1 MPRFTMRIGR
11 SAVRVRLGVIA
22 CILAVSSIVCAQG
35 LDRESLKRQSET
47 LAFDLGMTFEMGQR
61 CNVALDGLSRRSA
74 SILFGRF
81 MYQGEL
87 DETLTYYDAGTA
99 TSGRTTCDQR
109 WLTEQITAVGNRMR
123 AYLQAYRSFALR

>member
-1 MPRFTMRIGR
+1 
-11 SAVRVRLGVIA
+11 
-22 CILAVSSIVCAQG
+22 
-35 LDRESLKRQSET
+35 
-47 LAFDLGMTFEMGQR
+47 
-61 CNVALDGLSRRSA
+61 
-74 SILFGRF
+74 